1 MSEPL
6 AMTWDRFPP
15 ATRTLARWLTIVQA
29 VGYSV
34 SLVFVYHTTR
44 MTPAG
49 AAARYRGSDPAAAE
63 SAMQFPKSF
72 AEMLTNTH
80 THLLAMA
87 AIFAFSGLCLS
98 FCRRPA
104 ERIRQWLIAEPFAAV
119 LVSFSAMW
127 LMRYVDPRFSWLLIA
142 SSTSM
147 AITFYVQTF
156 FVLRELS

>member
-1 MSEPL
+1 MSDRL
-6 AMTWDRFPP
+6 AITWDRLP
-15 ATRTLARWLTIVQA
+15 ATVRTVARWLTIVQA
-29 VGYSV
+29 VGYTV

-72 AEMLTNTH
+72 GEMLTNTH

-87 AIFAFSGLCLS
+87 AIFAFSGLCLA

-104 ERIRQWLIAEPFAAV
+104 ERVRRWLIAEPFAAL

-142 SSTSM
+142 SSTTM
-147 AITFYVQTF
+147 AVTFYIQTF
-156 FVLRELS
+156 FIVRELA

>member
-1 MSEPL
+1 MSDQA

-15 ATRTLARWLTIVQA
+15 TVRTLARWLTIVQA

-34 SLVFVYHTTR
+34 SLVFVFHTTR

-87 AIFAFSGLCLS
+87 AIFAFSGLCLA
-98 FCRRPA
+98 FCRRPS
-104 ERIRQWLIAEPFAAV
+104 ERIRRWLIAEPFAAV
-119 LVSFSAMW
+119 LTSFSAMW
-127 LMRYVDPRFSWLLIA
+127 FMRYVDPRFAWLLVA
-142 SSTSM
+142 SSTTM
-147 AITFYVQTF
+147 AVTFYVQAF
-156 FVLRELS
+156 FILRELA

>member
-1 MSEPL
+1 MSERL
-6 AMTWDRFPP
+6 AVTWDELP
-15 ATRTLARWLTIVQA
+15 AAVRTLARWLTIVQT
-29 VGYSV
+29 VGYSI
-34 SLVFVYHTTR
+34 SLVFVYYTTR

-98 FCRRPA
+98 FCRRPR

-119 LVSFSAMW
+119 LVSFSAIWM
-127 LMRYVDPRFSWLLIA
+127 MRYVDPRFGWLLIA

-147 AITFYVQTF
+147 AITFYAQAF
-156 FVLRELS
+156 FILRELS

>member
-1 MSEPL
+1 MSDLAPL
-6 AMTWDRFPP
+6 SWDRFPP
-15 ATRTLARWLTIVQA
+15 TVRTLARWLTIVQA

-34 SLVFVYHTTR
+34 SLVFVFHTTQ

-87 AIFAFSGLCLS
+87 AIFAFSGLCLA
-98 FCRRPA
+98 FCRRPS
-104 ERIRQWLIAEPFAAV
+104 ERIRQWLIAEPFVAV
-119 LVSFSAMW
+119 LTSFGAMW
-127 LMRYVDPRFSWLLIA
+127 LMRYADPRFAWLLVA
-142 SSTSM
+142 SSTTM
-147 AITFYVQTF
+147 AATFYIQAF
-156 FVLRELS
+156 FILRELA